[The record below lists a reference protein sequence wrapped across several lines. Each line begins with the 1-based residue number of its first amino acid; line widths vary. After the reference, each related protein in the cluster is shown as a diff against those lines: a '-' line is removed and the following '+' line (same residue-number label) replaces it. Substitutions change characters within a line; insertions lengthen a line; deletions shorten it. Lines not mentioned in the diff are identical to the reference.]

1 LARYREAKCRLCR
14 REGMKLFLKGD
25 RCFKDTCAIE
35 KRNFAP
41 GQHGKDRRPKALLGY
56 GLQLREKQKVRRIY
70 GILERQFANYFGK
83 AEKKK
88 GITGETL
95 LLSLERR
102 LDNVICRLGF
112 ATSRNQARQLVNHG
126 NVLINGKKADIPS
139 MAVNAGDVITLR
151 EKTRKV
157 QQIQDSA
164 ATVGGRGGVPAW
176 LQLDAAN
183 LKGTVVALPKRED
196 VQMPIDEQL
205 IVELYSK

>member
-1 LARYREAKCRLCR
+1 MARYREAKCRLCR

-35 KRNFAP
+35 KRNWPP
-41 GQHGKDRRPKALLGY
+41 GQHGRDHRPKTVGY
-56 GLQLREKQKVRRIY
+56 GVQLREKQKVKRIY
-70 GILERQFANYFGK
+70 RVLENQFSNYFAK

-95 LLSLERR
+95 LMALERR

-112 ATSRNQARQLVNHG
+112 ATSRDQARQLVTHG
-126 NVLINGKKADIPS
+126 HVLVNGKKVDIAS
-139 MAVNAGDVITLR
+139 AQVNAGDVITLR
-151 EKTRKV
+151 EKTRKIKH
-157 QQIQDSA
+157 IQDSVA
-164 ATVGGRGGVPAW
+164 SVGGRGGVPAW
-176 LQLDAAN
+176 LELDAEN
-183 LKGTVVALPKRED
+183 LKGTVVSLPKRDD